1 MVMLFVAHVGRIR
14 CLWAIGSECGPIG
27 SESGSQLR
35 FIWSQCG
42 PSREMFV
49 GLRDYVWGP
58 LQVAGA
64 SSRQTNSFVM
74 GGSNAR
80 GPGGMRATAIRCWH
94 FAVPNITAPSIR
106 SLSVISND
114 YGKRK
119 IHRMLPA
126 NMVVGPYYLSTCA
139 RAA

>member
-1 MVMLFVAHVGRIR
+1 MHIGIGRT
-14 CLWAIGSECGPIG
+14 IGSFAEGGI
-27 SESGSQLR
+27 R
-35 FIWSQCG
+35 W
-42 PSREMFV
+42 
-49 GLRDYVWGP
+49 
-58 LQVAGA
+58 VAVA

-80 GPGGMRATAIRCWH
+80 GPGGMRATASKCWH

-119 IHRMLPA
+119 IHRMLPLGWMEA
-126 NMVVGPYYLSTCA
+126 AEQEDPLDESEESTIDETIVSSCA
-139 RAA
+139 W

>member
-1 MVMLFVAHVGRIR
+1 MHIGIGRT
-14 CLWAIGSECGPIG
+14 IGSFAE
-27 SESGSQLR
+27 
-35 FIWSQCG
+35 
-42 PSREMFV
+42 V
-49 GLRDYVWGP
+49 GIRW
-58 LQVAGA
+58 VAVA

-119 IHRMLPA
+119 IHRMLPLMSKQSA
-126 NMVVGPYYLSTCA
+126 MYAQEAGRRSSEAHQSTQQ
-139 RAA
+139 